1 MTIFMKPANPYSDEI
16 LNQAFAGELDPK
28 MSLEKYRHVAFIFS
42 VLQNSLAILTDLKSR
57 KNYIYHG
64 AISEHI
70 GIGERMTSE
79 ISESIRE
86 ESILNCIHPD
96 DLKSKYEMELQ
107 LFHYIKN
114 KPPQERLNYYL
125 AMKVRVKEKNHLY
138 IPLELKVFYASSAD
152 SIQLVLYIYSFTSAN
167 YADQNTPGTIINS
180 SNGETFSSVDFQI
193 KNILSKREIEILKEI
208 ARGNASKE
216 ISDKLHISKNTVDRH
231 RQNIIEKLRVKNS
244 TEACHAATL
253 MGII

>member
-1 MTIFMKPANPYSDEI
+1 MKPANPYNNEI
-16 LNQAFAGELDPK
+16 LNQAFTGELDPK

-42 VLQNSLAILTDLKSR
+42 VLQNSIAILTDFRSR

-64 AISEHI
+64 ALSEHI
-70 GIGERMTSE
+70 GIGKRMTSE
-79 ISESIRE
+79 TSESIWE
-86 ESILNCIHPD
+86 EGILKCIHPN
-96 DLKSKYEMELQ
+96 DLKSKQAMELQ

-125 AMKVRVKEKNHLY
+125 TMNVRVKGTNHLY
-138 IPLELKVFYASSAD
+138 IPLELKVFYASSVD

-167 YADQNTPGTIINS
+167 HTDQNTAGTIINS
-180 SNGETFSSVDFQI
+180 INGETLSSADFHI

-208 ARGNASKE
+208 ARGSASKE
-216 ISDKLHISKNTVDRH
+216 ISEKLYISKNTVDRH
-231 RQNIIEKLRVKNS
+231 RQNILEKLSVKNS